1 MINSD
6 STTRFV
12 RGALLKGFGF
22 AMGLTLGTAALA
34 QQDWRTDALVQ
45 RLPNGQA
52 YLEVQTAWESDLAA
66 SGDSV
71 TLTVV
76 VSRQDDVLGFRKSRL
91 EVRPNVPDSSEL
103 LHLHV
108 DRIPVP
114 DGPCAVEWSVVRE
127 GVTLLSS
134 NLTYRITPGGMPEI
148 ADPMVVA
155 THAKAS
161 DVSDLNMVHSGMDLI
176 PAVGKYI
183 SQDQAA
189 AKVYVELHKM
199 DDVVGPDSLF
209 LLAYGWA
216 DAQGNWDVAFTKYKR
231 LKAQAVVPVFE
242 SLPTSNTVPDVQR
255 PVLKLEARTKQGDV
269 IVSRDVVLAPR
280 RDPSRLQAVEA
291 GPASLLPSLDAFV
304 ELGDLVRHMH
314 DHLALATTNEQS
326 TILNVLVPDG
336 DMARMKSYVSGF
348 WLERSRSLAEADAR
362 HRQFM
367 GRVAYV
373 NEMYGDCKQGQ
384 GSMTEMGNIYIR
396 FGKPN
401 TVVKRHHETEY
412 YPYEIWHYHKAGR
425 FNNKRFLFFAPHVVS
440 ECFELL
446 HSDMLG
452 ERQNE
457 DWLSQLKSRENR
469 LRVSESMENRLNPR
483 DAFSREEP
491 EDLFYNPR

>member
-1 MINSD
+1 MFCESIFTSLFC
-6 STTRFV
+6 RV
-12 RGALLKGFGF
+12 LKRGLCGVTCLMSF
-22 AMGLTLGTAALA
+22 TISLA
-34 QQDWRTDALVQ
+34 QFDWRTDALVQ
-45 RLPNGQA
+45 RLPGGQA
-52 YLEVQTAWESDLAA
+52 YLEVQTAWESDLSA

-76 VSRQDDVLGFRKSRL
+76 VTRNVDVLGFRKSRL
-91 EVRPNVPDSSEL
+91 EVRPNVQDSMTLS
-103 LHLHV
+103 HLHV
-108 DRIPVP
+108 DRILVP
-114 DGPCAVEWSVVRE
+114 DGACVVEWSIAADE
-127 GVTLLSS
+127 ELLHAS
-134 NLTYRITPGGMPEI
+134 NLTYRISPSGMPEI
-148 ADPMVVA
+148 ADPMVVV
-155 THAKAS
+155 THAKTSELS
-161 DVSDLNMVHSGMDLI
+161 DPNMVHSGMDLF
-176 PAVGKYI
+176 PSVGKHI
-183 SQDQAA
+183 ALDQAA
-189 AKVYVELHKM
+189 VKIYLELHKM
-199 DDVVGPDSLF
+199 DDVVGQDSLF

-216 DAQGNWDVAFTKYKR
+216 DAQGNWNADFTKYKR

-242 SLPTSNTVPDVQR
+242 SLPTSTTSPDVHL
-255 PVLKLEARTKQGDV
+255 PMLKLEARTKQGEV
-269 IVSRDVVLAPR
+269 IVARDVALAPR
-280 RDPSRLQAVEA
+280 RHPGREESLLAKPS
-291 GPASLLPSLDAFV
+291 PFLPSLDAFQEV
-304 ELGDLVRHMH
+304 DDLVRHMH

-326 TILNVLVPDG
+326 TILNVLVPG
-336 DMARMKSYVSGF
+336 GNVEGMKSYVSGF
-348 WLERSRSLAEADAR
+348 WLERSRSVAEAEAR

-367 GRVAYV
+367 DRVDFV

-384 GSMTEMGNIYIR
+384 GSMTEMGNIFLR

-401 TVVKRHHETEY
+401 TVVKRHHETDY